1 MERKGVA
8 SMLPINVDIDRMV
21 MMIINVSLEQWDK
34 FKTQIGANRVFYPF
48 TPLYES
54 EGRGMSKY
62 KYSLNFGQG
71 EGAIRVDYYHN
82 TTPLHSKEATMR
94 IEWNPAKHDY
104 LNTEH
109 KDEQTGEVLQKHYP
123 ADRFWEILKTTIN
136 KQGKMNRLTGEWTG
150 NRREIRYI
158 DFAFD
163 FPVAKDK
170 LVVFEKKGKQKS
182 NYKGTLYWGNK
193 NSDGY
198 MKIYDKKKE
207 RGKKLEKKYQKY
219 DEITRVEVTLK
230 FEQGVGYAGINSIKD
245 FELSTMYDIYIF
257 DERKVKVDS
266 TLKAMILCLINGLM
280 EEKDFSRRYREK
292 IKNAFENIAR
302 INLDNILQTHLNQLM
317 KLMYDKYIEKPAIK
331 Q

>member
-1 MERKGVA
+1 
-8 SMLPINVDIDRMV
+8 MLPINVDVDRMV
-21 MMIINVSLEQWDK
+21 MMIINVSLEQWSK
-34 FKTQIGANRVFYPF
+34 FKKQLEVNKVFYPL
-48 TPLYES
+48 TPIYEA
-54 EGRGMSKY
+54 ENKGMSKY
-62 KYSLNFGQG
+62 RYSFNFGQG

-82 TTPLHSKEATMR
+82 TTPIHSKEATMR

-104 LNTEH
+104 LNNEYKSEDGMVIH
-109 KDEQTGEVLQKHYP
+109 KYYP
-123 ADRFWEILKTTIN
+123 ADNFWRILKEVIN

-150 NRREIRYI
+150 NRREIRYM

-182 NYKGTLYWGNK
+182 NYKGTLYWGSK

-207 RGKKLEKKYQKY
+207 RGKRLEKKYQKY

-230 FEQGVGYAGINSIKD
+230 FEKGVGYAGINSIKD

-257 DERKVKVDS
+257 DEREIKVDP

-280 EEKDFSRRYREK
+280 EEKEFSRRYRDK

-302 INLDNILQTHLNQLM
+302 INLDNILQKHLNQLM
-317 KLMYDKYIEKPAIK
+317 TTMYDKYIEKPIIK
-331 Q
+331 QG

>member
-1 MERKGVA
+1 
-8 SMLPINVDIDRMV
+8 MLPINVDIDRMV
-21 MMIINVSLEQWDK
+21 MMIINVSLEQWED
-34 FKTQIGANRVFYPF
+34 FKRKLGANKVFYPF
-48 TPLYES
+48 TEIYEG
-54 EGRGMSKY
+54 ENKGMSKY
-62 KYSLNFGQG
+62 RYSLNFGRG

-94 IEWNPAKHDY
+94 IEWNPAKHEY
-104 LNTEH
+104 LNTEYVC
-109 KDEQTGEVLQKHYP
+109 EQTQRKTIHNP

-170 LVVFEKKGKQKS
+170 LVIFEKKGKQKS

-198 MKIYDKKKE
+198 MKVYDKKKE
-207 RGKKLEKKYQKY
+207 RGNKLEKKYQKY
-219 DEITRVEVTLK
+219 DDITRVEVTLK
-230 FEQGVGYAGINSIKD
+230 FEQGVGYAGINAIKD

-257 DERKVKVDS
+257 NEEKLKVDS

-280 EEKDFSRRYREK
+280 EEKEFSRRYRDK
-292 IKNAFENIAR
+292 LKSAFADMTK
-302 INLDNILQTHLNQLM
+302 INLDIILQKHIKQLM
-317 KLMYDKYIEKPAIK
+317 NLMYNKYIEKPIIK
-331 Q
+331 QG